1 MKQIIFILFWFSLIS
16 VEISASGFGQ
26 NPEITAKHVR
36 QFINKGN
43 QYYRNGN
50 FAEAETSYKNALQE
64 DPNSA
69 LAKFNLA
76 LALLKQQTA
85 NKAQSDTL
93 RLMSRSYFQE
103 VAGSSSANESLI
115 EKSYYNLG
123 NISFDEENYANSIEM
138 YKEVLRRNPNNIAAR
153 QNLRVAQI
161 KLKDQQNNQGKD
173 NQDQKQE
180 QEQKQQ
186 QQQQEQKEQNQ
197 NNNQSQQQEQ
207 NKKEEEQQQQNS
219 AANNQ
224 QNQPKEQDKNKSGS
238 SASKPQISEENADKI
253 LKAAAKQE
261 EQTRKKV
268 EMRQQENTAR
278 QIIGNPW

>member
-1 MKQIIFILFWFSLIS
+1 MFWFSLIS

-43 QYYRNGN
+43 QFYRNGN
-50 FAEAETSYKNALQE
+50 FAEAETNYKDALQE

-85 NKAQSDTL
+85 NKAQSETL

-180 QEQKQQ
+180 QEQEQKQQ

-207 NKKEEEQQQQNS
+207 NKKEEEQQQNS

>member
-16 VEISASGFGQ
+16 IEISASSFGQ

-50 FAEAETSYKNALQE
+50 FAEAETNYKDALQE

-207 NKKEEEQQQQNS
+207 NKKEEEQQQNS

-268 EMRQQENTAR
+268 EMWQQENTAR

>member
-1 MKQIIFILFWFSLIS
+1 MLSLIS
-16 VEISASGFGQ
+16 VEMRANNSGQ
-26 NPEITAKHVR
+26 NPEIIAKHVR
-36 QFINKGN
+36 KFINQGN
-43 QYYRNGN
+43 QFYRNGN
-50 FAEAETSYKNALQE
+50 FDEAETNYKDALQE

-138 YKEVLRRNPNNIAAR
+138 YKEVLRRNPNNVAAR

-173 NQDQKQE
+173 NQEQKQE
-180 QEQKQQ
+180 QNQQ
-186 QQQQEQKEQNQ
+186 QQQQEQKDQSQ
-197 NNNQSQQQEQ
+197 NNDQSQQQEQ
-207 NKKEEEQQQQNS
+207 DKKEKEQQNN

-224 QNQPKEQDKNKSGS
+224 QNQAQEQEKNKSGS
-238 SASKPQISEENADKI
+238 SASKTQISEENAEKI

-268 EMRQQENTAR
+268 EKRQQENTAR
-278 QIIGNPW
+278 RIIGNPW

>member
-1 MKQIIFILFWFSLIS
+1 MKRIIFILFMLSLIS
-16 VEISASGFGQ
+16 VEMRANNSRQ

-36 QFINKGN
+36 KFINQGN
-43 QYYRNGN
+43 QFYRNGN
-50 FAEAETSYKNALQE
+50 FAEAETHYKDALQE

-138 YKEVLRRNPNNIAAR
+138 YKEVLRRNPNNVAAR

-173 NQDQKQE
+173 NQEQKQE
-180 QEQKQQ
+180 QNQQ
-186 QQQQEQKEQNQ
+186 QQQQEKKDQSQ
-197 NNNQSQQQEQ
+197 NNDQSQQQEQ
-207 NKKEEEQQQQNS
+207 DKKEKEQQNN

-224 QNQPKEQDKNKSGS
+224 QNQAQKQEKNKSGS
-238 SASKPQISEENADKI
+238 SASKTQISEENAEKI

-268 EMRQQENTAR
+268 DKRQQENTAR
-278 QIIGNPW
+278 RIIGNPW

>member
-1 MKQIIFILFWFSLIS
+1 MLSLIS
-16 VEISASGFGQ
+16 VEMRANNSGQ
-26 NPEITAKHVR
+26 NPEIIAKHVR
-36 QFINKGN
+36 KFINQGN
-43 QYYRNGN
+43 QFYRNGN
-50 FAEAETSYKNALQE
+50 FAEAETNYKDALQE

-138 YKEVLRRNPNNIAAR
+138 YKEVLRRNPNNVAAR

-180 QEQKQQ
+180 QEQQ

-197 NNNQSQQQEQ
+197 NNNQNQQQEQ
-207 NKKEEEQQQQNS
+207 NKKEEEQQQNS

>member
-16 VEISASGFGQ
+16 IEISASSFGQ

-50 FAEAETSYKNALQE
+50 FAEAETNYKDALQE

-207 NKKEEEQQQQNS
+207 NKKEEQQQNS

>member
-1 MKQIIFILFWFSLIS
+1 MLSLIS
-16 VEISASGFGQ
+16 VEMRANNSGQ

-36 QFINKGN
+36 KFINQGN
-43 QYYRNGN
+43 QFYRNGN
-50 FAEAETSYKNALQE
+50 FAEAETNYKDALQE
-64 DPNSA
+64 DPNSS

-138 YKEVLRRNPNNIAAR
+138 YKEVLRRNPNNVAAR

-173 NQDQKQE
+173 NQEQKQE
-180 QEQKQQ
+180 QNQQ
-186 QQQQEQKEQNQ
+186 QQQQEQQQEQKDQSQ
-197 NNNQSQQQEQ
+197 NNDQSQQQEQ
-207 NKKEEEQQQQNS
+207 DKKEKEQQNN

-224 QNQPKEQDKNKSGS
+224 QNQAQKQEKNKSGS
-238 SASKPQISEENADKI
+238 SASKTQISEENAEKI

-268 EMRQQENTAR
+268 DKRQQENTAR
-278 QIIGNPW
+278 RIIGNPW

>member
-1 MKQIIFILFWFSLIS
+1 MKRIIFILFMLSLIS
-16 VEISASGFGQ
+16 VEMRANNSGQ

-36 QFINKGN
+36 KFINQGN
-43 QYYRNGN
+43 QFYRNGN
-50 FAEAETSYKNALQE
+50 FAEAETNYKDALQE

-138 YKEVLRRNPNNIAAR
+138 YKEVLRRNPNNVAAR

-173 NQDQKQE
+173 NQEQKQE
-180 QEQKQQ
+180 QNQQ
-186 QQQQEQKEQNQ
+186 QQQKQKDQSQ
-197 NNNQSQQQEQ
+197 NNDQSQQQEQ
-207 NKKEEEQQQQNS
+207 DKKEKEQQNN

-224 QNQPKEQDKNKSGS
+224 QNQAQEQEKNKSGS
-238 SASKPQISEENADKI
+238 SASKTQISEENADKI

>member
-1 MKQIIFILFWFSLIS
+1 MKQMIFILFWFSLIS
-16 VEISASGFGQ
+16 IEISASGFEQ
-26 NPEITAKHVR
+26 NTEITAKHVR

-43 QYYRNGN
+43 QSYRNGN

-93 RLMSRSYFQE
+93 RLMSRAYFQD
-103 VAGSSSANESLI
+103 VTGSSSADESII

-123 NISFDEENYANSIEM
+123 NISFYEENYANSIEM

-153 QNLRVAQI
+153 KNLRVAQI

-180 QEQKQQ
+180 QEQNQQ

-207 NKKEEEQQQQNS
+207 NKKEEEQQQNS

>member
-16 VEISASGFGQ
+16 IEISASGFEQ

-43 QYYRNGN
+43 QSYRNGN

-93 RLMSRSYFQE
+93 RLMSRAYFQD
-103 VAGSSSANESLI
+103 VTGSSSADESII

-123 NISFDEENYANSIEM
+123 NISFYEENYANSIEM

-180 QEQKQQ
+180 QEQNQQ

-207 NKKEEEQQQQNS
+207 NKKEEEQQQNS

-278 QIIGNPW
+278 KIIGNPW